1 MTKKTIYFI
10 IKLSTRG
17 NYAYYLFA
25 EKPERE
31 KRKEIIFMRKIIK
44 ALLVVLVLAMALTAL
59 AACDLFPI
67 REPEVTE
74 PTPCEHK
81 GGAATCTE
89 AAICEICGESYG
101 EALGHD
107 MSEATCTEAAAC
119 KREGCDYTEGKALGH
134 KNGFTASVQPTCTEE
149 GISSS
154 QYCTVCQEV
163 FVEAI
168 VIPAKGHA
176 WVDATC
182 TNPKTCDVC
191 GETEGDPIAHTWTD
205 VEGKAPTC
213 TEPGYTAHKVCT
225 CKATEGKEV
234 LDATGHTYVY
244 GICSVCNAQDP
255 DYVNYYLIGYI
266 NGADYGCNNDYLNL
280 GEYKFVDG
288 KLTATFNVDSYV
300 FIKSANL
307 EAENKDWFMTS
318 EYVPGKTATLANTST
333 GTSEKM
339 FVPGGVEI
347 VFTLTV
353 NEDGTLTLV
362 ADYHVHVYSID
373 VEGKAPTCVE
383 EGYTAHKA
391 CECGET
397 TGKEVLSVINHADD
411 DRDFKCDTCSTN
423 MLPAEGEALTIKEA
437 LAVAQIAG
445 TNYTTQKYYITGTV
459 KNVYQTTYGNM
470 YIVDEEGNELCIYG
484 LYTWDEEVRYDKMTY
499 KPVAGDEITVY
510 TVLGMY
516 GSTKQGKNAWLD
528 EVVAHEHNYETVV
541 TDPTCIKAGYSTHTC
556 SICGDE
562 IIDTPVDAL
571 GHTTDNGTCE
581 RCGNVIGGEV
591 STEPITVSKTM
602 KELITQYGWTNATT
616 KQSFDLDDVVSVKI
630 NGGANTGKAYDGD
643 HIRLYATDSPAGT
656 VTITVPEGYELVSV
670 KISTVT
676 GTYAFLYVDGTT
688 TDICNQTVEVSGNSV
703 LLNSVKNGS
712 NGKQVRVTAIE
723 VVYKAIAE

>member
-234 LDATGHTYVY
+234 LDATGHNWTDAT
-244 GICSVCNAQDP
+244 CTSAKTC
-255 DYVNYYLIGYI
+255 
-266 NGADYGCNNDYLNL
+266 GACG
-280 GEYKFVDG
+280 
-288 KLTATFNVDSYV
+288 AT
-300 FIKSANL
+300 
-307 EAENKDWFMTS
+307 
-318 EYVPGKTATLANTST
+318 
-333 GTSEKM
+333 
-339 FVPGGVEI
+339 
-347 VFTLTV
+347 
-353 NEDGTLTLV
+353 
-362 ADYHVHVYSID
+362 
-373 VEGKAPTCVE
+373 
-383 EGYTAHKA
+383 
-391 CECGET
+391 
-397 TGKEVLSVINHADD
+397 
-411 DRDFKCDTCSTN
+411 
-423 MLPAEGEALTIKEA
+423 EGEALGHTGYEEDFVCDVCSAVVEPAADSTLTLEQANA
-437 LAVAQIAG
+437 LGVLVTQT
-445 TNYTTQKYYITGTV
+445 TNKYYVTGTV
-459 KNVYQTTYGNM
+459 TNINNTFYGNI
-470 YIVDEEGNELCIYG
+470 YINNGTTSFYIYG
-484 LYTWDEEVRYDKMTY
+484 TKSADGSVAFDKLETKPYVGDTVIMYGYLSNYQGSAQMKDAWMTSCVHEHVYSEPTCQKAATCVCGLTQGDLGDHDY
-499 KPVAGDEITVY
+499 KDGLCTVCSAVDPDFEGEITV
-510 TVLGMY
+510 TVGKADFETMGAASGSYATRTSTNGWVATNAALLTGGTADQNPKFIFLGDSSTRAVTLNGKTSAKGKLTSPTLTGGISKLTFKY
-516 GSTKQGKNAWLD
+516 GHAFSESNGVDVTINIIQNGA
-528 EVVAHEHNYETVV
+528 VVASYHLDVN
-541 TDPTCIKAGYSTHTC
+541 S
-556 SICGDE
+556 
-562 IIDTPVDAL
+562 
-571 GHTTDNGTCE
+571 
-581 RCGNVIGGEV
+581 
-591 STEPITVSKTM
+591 
-602 KELITQYGWTNATT
+602 ITQKT
-616 KQSFDLDDVVSVKI
+616 
-630 NGGANTGKAYDGD
+630 AYDFTWT
-643 HIRLYATDSPAGT
+643 L
-656 VTITVPEGYELVSV
+656 EEE
-670 KISTVT
+670 VT
-676 GTYAFLYVDGTT
+676 GDFTIEIVNNSPTNSTSNKDRISIWDL
-688 TDICNQTVEVSGNSV
+688 EWVSN
-703 LLNSVKNGS
+703 
-712 NGKQVRVTAIE
+712 
-723 VVYKAIAE
+723 